1 MSDSLFQNLST
12 VQSNKQPSP
21 KTIASATSI
30 GTAVETFISIIT
42 GTTAIATI
50 TPPVTGQHM
59 LVLIFTNGNPGGVTT
74 GGATTGR
81 ANIEYLLK
89 PAIGT
94 EIVWAAVSTT
104 QPLSSTHLLA
114 ASSYL

>member
-1 MSDSLFQNLST
+1 MSDLLFQQLST
-12 VQSNKQPSP
+12 VQSNKQPGP

-59 LVLIFTNGNPGGVTT
+59 LVLIFTNANPGGVTT
-74 GGATTGR
+74 GGNIRNAVDPAQYVPVLLFYDPISGYYA
-81 ANIEYLLK
+81 AN
-89 PAIGT
+89 
-94 EIVWAAVSTT
+94 
-104 QPLSSTHLLA
+104 
-114 ASSYL
+114 